1 MWWMMCIISMLW
13 QQLSKLVNKAQSTSF
28 PHGKHA
34 NLLLCLQL
42 RCIIW
47 SGDNSA
53 HKDTCACAAH
63 PNYRDWHS
71 LTNVD
76 GLVWNYGN
84 SNHWNCMMT
93 STDIGPGAKNIL
105 RLAAVFCH
113 RVPQLAIKCCRKQL
127 LTQQGADAL
136 EDAPS
141 KSGGFFRRRGQ
152 KIFWYRSFQQLPLI
166 HLSQC
171 PVNITLPVWAHTS
184 PAWPR
189 RMFLLTI
196 FSPLRC
202 CPGQLLVPERC
213 CCLPSWRLHGN
224 VRWLLGQY
232 ATVYKGDQGPT
243 NQSLTIRHICPVQVT
258 ALYSY
263 TVGSGYRSS
272 ILDFPVVQQGN

>member
-76 GLVWNYGN
+76 GLVCNYGN

-166 HLSQC
+166 HLSLSCKYHPPSMSSHLPCMAQEDVSPHHFLSAQMLPRTTPC
-171 PVNITLPVWAHTS
+171 PRAVLLFTQLKITWK
-184 PAWPR
+184 
-189 RMFLLTI
+189 
-196 FSPLRC
+196 C
-202 CPGQLLVPERC
+202 
-213 CCLPSWRLHGN
+213 
-224 VRWLLGQY
+224 
-232 ATVYKGDQGPT
+232 
-243 NQSLTIRHICPVQVT
+243 QV
-258 ALYSY
+258 
-263 TVGSGYRSS
+263 TVGSICYRVQGGPGPNKS
-272 ILDFPVVQQGN
+272 ITDN